1 MESWRFDA
9 GGEMRITD
17 FENSAI
23 FVSENAVSFE
33 NQRFEEMC
41 PPQIVGSSLS
51 NPVMVAT
58 HNAFSEE
65 YESSSKKLN
74 SIFSSSSSICQV
86 HGCNMKFVSC
96 KYYNKKHKVCELHSK
111 SAKVIVNGIQQRFCQ
126 QCNRFHILSEFD
138 NGKRS
143 CRRKLADHNQRRR
156 KRHGIT
162 KDDPANRKLKGSTGS
177 RETSS
182 SIWHIQLEDEV
193 INDLRSMSSI
203 TDVQLQYPSLHGT
216 GGTDHILT
224 EDPTPVLSPLPS
236 QSYSASSSYSS
247 RTPQMIPSSHNVH
260 QASGGS
266 NNMNP
271 LVGFESMNHQT
282 QVWSDDEPTMDLLQ
296 LSLELKRVEHQK
308 EIIHMKC
315 PEWCEC

>member
-33 NQRFEEMC
+33 NQRC
-41 PPQIVGSSLS
+41 SQIVGNSLF

-65 YESSSKKLN
+65 HESSSKKLN
-74 SIFSSSSSICQV
+74 SIFSSSSSFCQV
-86 HGCNMKFVSC
+86 HGCNMKLVSC
-96 KYYNKKHKVCELHSK
+96 KDYHKKHKVCEFHSK

-126 QCNRFHILSEFD
+126 QCSRFHNLSEFD

-143 CRRKLADHNQRRR
+143 CRRRLADHNQRRR
-156 KRHGIT
+156 KRHGIA
-162 KDDPANRKLKGSTGS
+162 KDDPANRKLTWSTRS

-182 SIWHIQLEDEV
+182 SIWHIELEDEV

-203 TDVQLQYPSLHGT
+203 TDIQLQYPSLHGT
-216 GGTDHILT
+216 GGTDDILT

-236 QSYSASSSYSS
+236 QSDNASSSYSS

-271 LVGFESMNHQT
+271 LVGSESMNHQT
-282 QVWSDDEPTMDLLQ
+282 QVWSDDEPTINLLQ
-296 LSLELKRVEHQK
+296 LSSELRRVEHEK

-315 PEWCEC
+315 PEWC